1 MEETKGGWDYGY
13 GGICMYCTYL
23 WAMNVDLM
31 VDEIP
36 GYINVLVDIQNVA

>member
-13 GGICMYCTYL
+13 GGICI